1 MVLGRQLIVAGREL
15 IDEGTSSN
23 KSNSVQTDWR
33 ARVGEYIISVRRTP
47 GVQNVEFQFHMK
59 VEMNRKII
67 PCHKQKC
74 MRGSI

>member
-1 MVLGRQLIVAGREL
+1 MRERH
-15 IDEGTSSN
+15 
-23 KSNSVQTDWR
+23 QTDWR
-33 ARVGEYIISVRRTP
+33 ARVCEYIISVRCTP

-59 VEMNRKII
+59 VEMHRKII